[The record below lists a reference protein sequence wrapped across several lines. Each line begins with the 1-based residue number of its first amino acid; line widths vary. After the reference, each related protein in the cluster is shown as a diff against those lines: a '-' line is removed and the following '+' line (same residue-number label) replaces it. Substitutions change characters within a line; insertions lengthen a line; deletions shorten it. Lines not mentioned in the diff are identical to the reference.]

1 MSGELIDR
9 IQELLL
15 QLAAEQDRSRSYY
28 LEYQT
33 MRRLLEGV
41 LNGTPGMEEEAMLVL
56 ENWSK

>member
-1 MSGELIDR
+1 MSGELIDY

-15 QLAAEQDRSRSYY
+15 QLADERVKSRAYY

-41 LNGTPGMEEEAMLVL
+41 LDGTPGMEEEAMMVL